1 MYKIVW
7 ERWREKRLALIIDK
21 HPRKRKIKVSY
32 FCFYTLEPNV
42 IRARKDLS
50 FQPVEIKKL
59 NYFLPAVKQILGT
72 VGMGGELTQGRTE
85 EFITVPKELT
95 SDDQTLFHLSAD
107 TSPWKKDKTTL
118 VVTNYLN
125 VAHIQDILLFF
136 N

>member
-1 MYKIVW
+1 M
-7 ERWREKRLALIIDK
+7 
-21 HPRKRKIKVSY
+21 SY